1 MQFLKHYSLKYTPL
15 SPVHI
20 GADETYEPGNYVIDD
35 ESGALYGFDTHAAI
49 SGLGEVERKRLLTIV
64 NGKPCD
70 DMLTQIQA
78 FFHQNKESLIGY
90 ASSPIAT
97 ARGVADLYQKRI
109 GKTAQHES
117 RGRRVINKLEIERT
131 FYNPVDN
138 KPVFPGSSIK
148 GAIRTA
154 LLDKI
159 NDHKK
164 ALPRERNQ
172 DFQARL
178 FDGKFHT
185 DPFRLISVSD
195 AHWNC
200 DESLPTRQV
209 QFAVNRKREA
219 VMKDGV
225 LTKSQAE
232 QSNLYQLLE
241 CVPAL
246 TRQML
251 QGSLQIQDV
260 SQLRQDP
267 RLPKPENQWDIKT
280 IAKACNT
287 FYYHLF
293 QKELEKLKE
302 RNYLQQA
309 WLDKI
314 DDLLQQGLLQKMDK
328 GEVFL
333 LRIGRH
339 SGAEGVTVDGARSIK
354 IMQGRGNK
362 PLYGESTPRTWWLAA
377 DEIANKTELL
387 PFGWVLVEIDPTEN
401 NNSVQAGNNALAD
414 WYQQQLQKQTQL
426 KEKIKQKQLLE
437 AEKHEQEVLAEQQAQ
452 AKAEQE
458 KQRFDNLNPLE
469 QEIDQLFKKVPSSEH
484 DTRLLQELNSNRW
497 QGEEAK
503 QVANKVKQLM
513 QQADKWMPDFSGTNK
528 KKIKLKQRSLQVQ
541 NYLEQ

>member
-15 SPVHI
+15 SPIHI

-35 ESGALYGFDTHAAI
+35 ESGALYSFDTHAAI

-64 NGKPCD
+64 NGKPND
-70 DMLTQIQA
+70 EMLTHIQA
-78 FFHQNKESLIGY
+78 FFHKNKESLIGY
-90 ASSPIAT
+90 ANSPIYT
-97 ARGVADLYQKRI
+97 ASGVADLYQKRI

-154 LLDKI
+154 LLDQL
-159 NDHKK
+159 NNHKR

-185 DPFRLISVSD
+185 DPFRLISISD
-195 AHWNC
+195 AHWDC
-200 DESLPTRQV
+200 DENLPTRQV

-246 TRQML
+246 ASQMF

-260 SQLRQDP
+260 SQLRQDD
-267 RLPKPENQWDIKT
+267 RKLPKQDNQWDIKA

-302 RNYLQQA
+302 RNYLQQT

-314 DDLLQQGLLQKMDK
+314 DSLLQQGLLKKMDK

-339 SGAEGVTVDGARSIK
+339 SGAEGVTVEGARSIK

-362 PLYGESTPRTWWLAA
+362 PIWESTPRTWWLAA
-377 DEIANKTELL
+377 NEITNKTELL
-387 PFGWVLVEIDPTEN
+387 PFGWVLVEIDPAEN
-401 NNSVQAGNNALAD
+401 DNSVQAGHNALAD
-414 WYQQQLQKQTQL
+414 WYQQQQQKQIQL
-426 KEKIKQKQLLE
+426 KEKIKQKQTLE
-437 AEKHEQEVLAEQQAQ
+437 AEKQAQEVREEQQAQ
-452 AKAEQE
+452 AKAAEAQ
-458 KQRFDNLNPLE
+458 QRFENLSPLE
-469 QEIDQLFKKVPSSEH
+469 QEIEQLFKKVPTSEH
-484 DTRLLQELNSNRW
+484 DTRLLQELNSQCW

-513 QQADKWMPDFSGTNK
+513 QQTGKWMPDFTGTNK
-528 KKIKLKQRSLQVQ
+528 KKLKLKQRSLQVQ
-541 NYLEQ
+541 SYLEQ